1 MRRPALIVGA
11 VVLAAGI
18 GAAWYF
24 GTGSEGEAAGPGMAG
39 GGFRP
44 TITVDVATVKRARV
58 SDRVTVVGSLI
69 GAATVDVVP
78 KVSGRLESIQVRLG
92 DRVSK
97 NQLLARLED
106 RELQEQVR
114 QAAASLEVSKA
125 SLRQREADLKFA
137 DTALKRSEN
146 LAARDLVSR
155 QALDD
160 AQARVEAAQAQV
172 ELSRAQLGQSQARLE
187 ELQINLT
194 NTRILSPVDGFVGS
208 RRVDA
213 GAFVGPNSPVVSV
226 VDISFVRLVTNLVE
240 RDLKRVGTGMAAE
253 VQVDAY
259 PGEVFA
265 GRVARVAPIL
275 DPATR
280 TAQMEV
286 EVPNASARLK
296 PGMYARVSFTVAES
310 PNALTVPRN
319 AVLDLEGVRGVYI
332 AGDKAAK
339 WTPVTTG
346 IQQEEVVE
354 VLSGL
359 QDGDRIVTLGS
370 ASLRDGDPIAIADG
384 RGGGRGGPAG
394 ASGRGGREGG
404 GAGAGGRDG
413 APKGKKGA

>member
-1 MRRPALIVGA
+1 MRRPVLIVGA

-18 GAAWYF
+18 GLAWYF

-39 GGFRP
+39 GGGFRP
-44 TITVDVATVKRARV
+44 TITVEVATAKRARV

-78 KVSGRLESIQVRLG
+78 KVSGRLETIQVRLG

-97 NQLLARLED
+97 GQLLARLED

-114 QAAASLEVSKA
+114 QAEASFEVSKA

-226 VDISFVRLVTNLVE
+226 VDISFVRLVANLVE

-265 GRVARVAPIL
+265 GRVARVAPVL

-286 EVPNASARLK
+286 EVPNPSARLK
-296 PGMYARVSFTVAES
+296 PGMYARVRFTVAES

-319 AVLDLEGVRGVYI
+319 AIVDLEGERGVFVT
-332 AGDKAAK
+332 GDDTAK

-346 IQQEEVVE
+346 IQEDEAVE

-359 QDGDRIVTLGS
+359 TDGAKIVTLGS
-370 ASLRDGDPIAIADG
+370 ASLKDGDSIAVA
-384 RGGGRGGPAG
+384 GGRGAG
-394 ASGRGGREGG
+394 RGSPGAAGRSGGGGREG
-404 GAGAGGRDG
+404 
-413 APKGKKGA
+413 APKGRKGA